1 MNIEKLIEEFGKSL
15 GKTIFNKKEECSEKI
30 NINQMSSTE
39 IFKIIFNKLFHE
51 GNYNEAEDLI
61 FYELEKN
68 SCPEVYEV
76 AIKFYNSLLEKSDE
90 YLDKNNFPRKEIYR
104 GLDDIKKF
112 KVNL

>member
-51 GNYNEAEDLI
+51 GSYNEAEDLI

-68 SCPEVYEV
+68 NSPEVYEV